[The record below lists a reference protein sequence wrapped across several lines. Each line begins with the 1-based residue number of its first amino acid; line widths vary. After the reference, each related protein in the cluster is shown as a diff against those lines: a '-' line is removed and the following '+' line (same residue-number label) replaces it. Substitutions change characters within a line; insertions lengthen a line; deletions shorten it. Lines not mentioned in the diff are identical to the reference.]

1 MAYLYHTLISGP
13 IINAMVMIYN
23 YLPIKDLGVTIIL
36 LTILIRVLLL
46 PLSYKAA
53 RTQREITK
61 VQPKLKEIQAK
72 YKDNKEEQAKKL
84 MEIYKE
90 HKINPLS
97 GIVPILIQLPVL
109 IALYRAFMGFIN
121 DPSLLP
127 LYSFVKIP
135 ETINAT
141 FLGIIDLAVP
151 SIALAVVAGALQFAF
166 SRIVSPP
173 KSKTKKKSSGGLG
186 ASMTSQMTY
195 FLPVLT
201 VILGAKFPAGLPLY
215 WSTTTLFSLTEQIV
229 VKRKSEKKDLEKGGS
244 FDPSENLGKG
254 SSKSGKAKT

>member
-1 MAYLYHTLISGP
+1 MIL
-13 IINAMVMIYN
+13 IYN

-36 LTILIRVLLL
+36 LTIFIRILLL

-53 RTQREITK
+53 RTQREIAK

-72 YKDNKEEQAKKL
+72 YKDNKEEQARKL

-121 DPSLLP
+121 DPTLLP

-135 ETINAT
+135 DTVNAT

-151 SIALAVVAGALQFAF
+151 SIALAVVAGGLQFAF
-166 SRIVSPP
+166 SKFVTP
-173 KSKTKKKSSGGLG
+173 KVAKNKKKSGGIG
-186 ASMTSQMTY
+186 ASMASQMTY

-201 VILGAKFPAGLPLY
+201 VILGSKFPAGLPLY
-215 WSTTTLFSLTEQIV
+215 WSTTTLFSLAEQII
-229 VKRKSEKKDLEKGGS
+229 VKKKSEKKDRENGILKKDKS
-244 FDPSENLGKG
+244 FDSSKNLGK
-254 SSKSGKAKT
+254 SSSLKLKEGNKKEKK

>member
-1 MAYLYHTLISGP
+1 MSYLYHTLISGP
-13 IINAMVMIYN
+13 IINAMVLIYN
-23 YLPIKDLGVTIIL
+23 YLPIKDLGLTIIL
-36 LTILIRVLLL
+36 LTVLIRILLL

-53 RTQREITK
+53 RTQREIAR

-121 DPSLLP
+121 DPSQLP
-127 LYSFVKIP
+127 LYDFVKVP

-141 FLGIIDLAVP
+141 FLGIVDLAVP
-151 SIALAVVAGALQFAF
+151 SIALAIVAGGLQFAF
-166 SRIVSPP
+166 SRIISSFTP
-173 KSKTKKKSSGGLG
+173 KTKKKSGGFG
-186 ASMTSQMTY
+186 ASMSTQMAY
-195 FLPVLT
+195 FFPVLT
-201 VILGAKFPAGLPLY
+201 VILAIRFPAGLPLY
-215 WSTTTLFSLTEQIV
+215 WSTTTLFSLVEQLV
-229 VKRKSEKKDLEKGGS
+229 VKRKYDRADLPEIKSIDKPNKGK
-244 FDPSENLGKG
+244 N
-254 SSKSGKAKT
+254 